1 MTIASE
7 ITKLNTNLTNAYTA
21 VDGKGGT
28 LPQAQ
33 NFDNLATAISSIPS
47 GSSPTLITKSITVN
61 GTYNASSDNAD
72 GYSSVTVNVSGGG
85 GGIGITR
92 EVKNGVYQMPTT
104 SFSFSLP
111 SDATDVGKNGL
122 YYAFKYCTGLTSV
135 DLSSLTKVSGSDGLN
150 SAFYGCTG
158 LTSVDLSALTMVSG
172 NYGLSS
178 AFYGCKALTSVDLSA
193 LTTVSGN
200 SGLSTAFYN
209 CIWLTSVDLSSLTS
223 VGSYG
228 LNNAFNSCQALTSV
242 DLSSLTS
249 VGSSGLNY
257 AFNYCTGLTDIY
269 FRALTTSSFGSNTN
283 QFNNMMS
290 NTGSR
295 VTHTLHFPSNLE
307 STISGLTGYPLF
319 GGTSRKV
326 VCAFDLPATS

>member
-104 SFSFSLP
+104 SFTFSLP
-111 SDATDVGKNGL
+111 NDATDVGNNGL

-158 LTSVDLSALTMVSG
+158 LTSVDLSSLTSVG
-172 NYGLSS
+172 KYGLNS

-193 LTTVSGN
+193 LTSVDN
-200 SGLSTAFYN
+200 NGLSTAFYN

-249 VGSSGLNY
+249 VDNNGLYY

-319 GGTSRKV
+319 GGTSGKV